1 MLSVFLLMM
10 GVTMVVGFGS
20 KKIETILRRATE
32 MIKMVGS
39 WMMMFAGIGLLI
51 YLTQPQLLSSVL

>member
-1 MLSVFLLMM
+1 
-10 GVTMVVGFGS
+10 MVVGFGS

-51 YLTQPQLLSSVL
+51 YLTQPQLISSVL